1 MLKEYD
7 VLKAKKKLSDKVL
20 KNSIGT
26 IVLIFPEFSN
36 IYMVEFVENRETL
49 DVLIA
54 KEKDV
59 EKL

>member
-26 IVLIFPEFSN
+26 IVLVFPEFSN
-36 IYMVEFVENRETL
+36 VYMVEFMENRETL
-49 DVLIA
+49 DVLIV

>member
-26 IVLIFPEFSN
+26 IVLVFPEFSN
-36 IYMVEFVENRETL
+36 VYIVEFMENRETL
-49 DVLIA
+49 DVLIV

>member
-7 VLKAKKKLSDKVL
+7 MVKAKKKLSDKVL

-26 IVLIFPEFSN
+26 IVLVFPEFSN
-36 IYMVEFVENRETL
+36 VYIVEFMENRETL
-49 DVLIA
+49 DVLIV

>member
-26 IVLIFPEFSN
+26 IVLVFPEFSN
-36 IYMVEFVENRETL
+36 IYMVEFMENRETL
-49 DVLIA
+49 DVLIV

>member
-7 VLKAKKKLSDKVL
+7 MVKAKKKLSDKVL

-36 IYMVEFVENRETL
+36 VYMVEFMENRETL
-49 DVLIA
+49 DVLIV

>member
-26 IVLIFPEFSN
+26 IVLVFPEFSN
-36 IYMVEFVENRETL
+36 VYMVEFMENRETL
-49 DVLIA
+49 DVLIV
-54 KEKDV
+54 KEMDV

>member
-7 VLKAKKKLSDKVL
+7 MVKAKKKLSDKVL

-26 IVLIFPEFSN
+26 IVLVFPEFSN
-36 IYMVEFVENRETL
+36 VYMVEFMENRETL
-49 DVLIA
+49 DVLIV